1 MCPCIKFHWNLR
13 TLDIRNKFSKNH
25 MNDKNFEKNKQYAN
39 KHIAIYPCTKFQLNW
54 RTSDFWT
61 KLAQKKYE

>member
-1 MCPCIKFHWNLR
+1 
-13 TLDIRNKFSKNH
+13 

-39 KHIAIYPCTKFQLNW
+39 KHIAIYPCTKFKLNW

-61 KLAQKKYE
+61 KLAQKKYEWQKCWKNKC